1 VVEIAAVGI
10 VKRYGG
16 LVANNGVSLQAERGE
31 IHGVMGE
38 NGAGKTTLMSILFG
52 LQQPDAGEIRL
63 SDAPVR
69 DRKSVV

>member
-38 NGAGKTTLMSILFG
+38 NGAGYLALIGSAILIE
-52 LQQPDAGEIRL
+52 PSTI
-63 SDAPVR
+63 
-69 DRKSVV
+69 